1 MNNPHKLPRVLSL
14 LIALFFIAGLAQQ
27 RAAAQAPQTFT
38 ITGTVTDNTGHA
50 MADAL
55 VIVISDVTGT
65 QFAFTD
71 QSGNYVLTYAGGV
84 SHQLKILASKS
95 GFTFEPTLTILV
107 SSSSITGNKTQNFVG
122 TPIPI
127 ILTIIQAPVLLTQE
141 NSLHSLALDSAT
153 WASEPFGVS
162 NVHNFSTDQRT
173 RVSLFAVN
181 LELPQGQPLT
191 AIEVT
196 AETSTGQTF
205 PLPVEYFG
213 AVPGFSW
220 LKQIVVKFPDGIANS
235 NEVNVSVKVGLI
247 LTSNKVILKVQ
258 P

>member
-1 MNNPHKLPRVLSL
+1 MNRFPKLPHVLSL
-14 LIALFFIAGLAQQ
+14 FIALFFVAGSGQQ

-38 ITGTVTDNTGHA
+38 ITGTVKDNTGHA
-50 MADAL
+50 MADAM

-65 QFAFTD
+65 RLAFTD

-84 SHQLKILASKS
+84 SHRLSISASKS
-95 GFTFEPTLTILV
+95 GFTFEPTLTILI
-107 SSSSITGNKTQNFVG
+107 SSSSISGNKTQNFVG

-127 ILTIIQAPVLLTQE
+127 VLTIVQTPVLLTQE

-153 WASEPFGVS
+153 WAGEPFGIT
-162 NVHNFSTDQRT
+162 NAHNFSTDQRT

-191 AIEVT
+191 TIEVQ

-213 AVPGFSW
+213 AVPGFPW
-220 LKQIVVKFPDGIANS
+220 LKQIVVKLPDEIANS
-235 NEVNVSVKVGLI
+235 NEVNVSVKTGLFFV
-247 LTSNKVILKVQ
+247 SNKVILKVQ